1 MQVESVLRLDAQLGE
16 SPVWCDRDHA
26 LWFVDIKAPAVHRFE
41 PATGALATL
50 PMPADIGSIGL
61 RRTDGLVAALR
72 TGFALVETATGE
84 VRPITDPIGGRPD
97 LRFNDGRC
105 DRAGRFWAGTVQE
118 RRVAGEAALYRLEP
132 DHRCAVAVPG
142 LTVVNAV
149 AFAPDGRTLYVACS
163 HARELMAFD
172 LDPATGDLGRRRT
185 LHRLADRDG
194 VPDGATV
201 DEAGCLW
208 LAVFDGG
215 RLLRL
220 TPDGRIDREV
230 AMPVPRPTSCTFGG
244 PGLDT
249 LYVTTARTGLSPA
262 QLADAP
268 LSGSVLACRPGVRGL
283 PEPRFAG

>member
-1 MQVESVLRLDAQLGE
+1 MPVECALEMTACLGE
-16 SPVWCDRDHA
+16 SPVWCACQQA
-26 LWFVDIKAPAVHRFE
+26 LWFVDIKAPAIHRFE
-41 PATGALATL
+41 PATGAVASRT
-50 PMPADIGSIGL
+50 MPADVGSIGL
-61 RRTDGLVAALR
+61 RRDGGLVAALR
-72 TGFALVETATGE
+72 TGFALVDWATSE
-84 VRPITDPIGGRPD
+84 VRPITDPIGGRPNV
-97 LRFNDGRC
+97 RFNDGRC

-118 RRVAGEAALYRLEP
+118 RRVVGEAALYRLEP
-132 DHRCAVAVPG
+132 DHGCELALPK
-142 LTVVNAV
+142 LTVVNSI
-149 AFAPDGRTLYVACS
+149 AFAPDDRTLYVACS
-163 HARELMAFD
+163 AAREVMAFD
-172 LDPATGDLGRRRT
+172 LDLATGSLGRRRT

-249 LYVTTARTGLSPA
+249 LFVTSARVGLSDA
-262 QLADAP
+262 QLAAAP
-268 LSGSVLACRPGVRGL
+268 MSGSVLSLRPGVRGL
-283 PEPRFAG
+283 SEPRFAG